1 MRTQRSQRGGCSM
14 SAESNE
20 AKPSID
26 DILSSIRQMIAE
38 EHSGEEISN
47 SPQSNGTTHAA
58 GTNGT
63 GGHEAAEDGAGP
75 AEEVLDL
82 SEEFIVTDAAA
93 GQQGQQP
100 ATQNEPRTS
109 AAVTAEASDTGE
121 ATQSDTDEIPSDEPA
136 EIEAADVWTRDFQ
149 MPVGESGP
157 ASPFDA
163 ARTHPESAWPGDDP
177 FDVTDLYSRARSQSP
192 HHRPEEQAAQD
203 DRHDLDEEATP
214 EADESARPH
223 EPHAHPDDDSA
234 QQGIELASLTTQAD
248 DVDADAQAE
257 AIEPEDH
264 GITDGD
270 GEQAPTVSRGLH
282 AVAEIEAAFGMSSS
296 GWGAPE
302 QAYPAEPREALEEE
316 QPQQAYDNA
325 ETGVGD
331 LTAAAEAETSAEQGG
346 YDQDD
351 DPRGLVSGSFSQEE
365 ADLDDAAAAEIES
378 ARPHTEPQQEP
389 APVQQSAVMPPSP
402 PTYPSHA
409 FGSSGSPTS
418 KTLEDS
424 VKELLRPMLQEWL
437 DNNMPRLVEAAM
449 REQMAA
455 SQERETTWPDET
467 EDDPSPSD
475 RRYGTQR

>member
-1 MRTQRSQRGGCSM
+1 M

-20 AKPSID
+20 AKPSFD
-26 DILSSIRQMIAE
+26 DILSSIRQMIAQE
-38 EHSGEEISN
+38 QSGEEGS
-47 SPQSNGTTHAA
+47 SRPQSNGTTHAA
-58 GTNGT
+58 VANGAR
-63 GGHEAAEDGAGP
+63 GHEAAEDDAWP

-93 GQQGQQP
+93 GQQEQQP
-100 ATQNEPRTS
+100 ATQNEPGAS
-109 AAVTAEASDTGE
+109 AAATAEASDTGE

-157 ASPFDA
+157 ASPFAA

-192 HHRPEEQAAQD
+192 HHRPEEQAAHVDQ
-203 DRHDLDEEATP
+203 HDLDEEATP
-214 EADESARPH
+214 EADESARLH

-234 QQGIELASLTTQAD
+234 KQGIELTSLSTHAD
-248 DVDADAQAE
+248 DVDADVQAE
-257 AIEPEDH
+257 TIEREDP
-264 GITDGD
+264 GIIGGEGD
-270 GEQAPTVSRGLH
+270 QVPTVNRGLH
-282 AVAEIEAAFGMSSS
+282 AVAEIEAAFGMPAS

-302 QAYPAEPREALEEE
+302 QTDPAEPREALEEG

-331 LTAAAEAETSAEQGG
+331 LAEAAEAETSAEQGG
-346 YDQDD
+346 HDQDD
-351 DPRGLVSGSFSQEE
+351 DPLSLVSGSFPREE
-365 ADLDDAAAAEIES
+365 ADHDDDAAAEIEP

-389 APVQQSAVMPPSP
+389 APVQQSAVMPSSVPLD
-402 PTYPSHA
+402 PSHA
-409 FGSSGSPTS
+409 FGASGSPTS

-455 SQERETTWPDET
+455 SQERETTRPDET

>member
-1 MRTQRSQRGGCSM
+1 M

-38 EHSGEEISN
+38 EHSGEENSS
-47 SPQSNGTTHAA
+47 SPQSNGSAHAA
-58 GTNGT
+58 GANGT
-63 GGHEAAEDGAGP
+63 RGHEAVEDDTEP

-93 GQQGQQP
+93 GHQEQQP
-100 ATQNEPRTS
+100 ATQNEPEGS
-109 AAVTAEASDTGE
+109 AAVAADASDIGE
-121 ATQSDTDEIPSDEPA
+121 ATQADTDEIPSDEPA
-136 EIEAADVWTRDFQ
+136 EVEAADVWTRDFQ

-157 ASPFDA
+157 ASPFAA

-192 HHRPEEQAAQD
+192 HHRPEEQATHE
-203 DRHDLDEEATP
+203 DRHYSQAGSTP
-214 EADESARPH
+214 EADQSARAH
-223 EPHAHPDDDSA
+223 EPDPQPEDASA
-234 QQGIELASLTTQAD
+234 QQGIELASLSTQTG
-248 DVDADAQAE
+248 DVDADAQAD

-264 GITDGD
+264 GITGGD
-270 GEQAPTVSRGLH
+270 GEQAPAVSRGLH
-282 AVAEIEAAFGMSSS
+282 AVAEIEAAFGMPTS
-296 GWGAPE
+296 GWGALE
-302 QAYPAEPREALEEE
+302 QAESAEPGESVDEE

-325 ETGVGD
+325 ETGVGA
-331 LTAAAEAETSAEQGG
+331 LAEVAEAETSAEQRG
-346 YDQDD
+346 YDEDDVDQGD
-351 DPRGLVSGSFSQEE
+351 DPRGLVSVSFSQEE
-365 ADLDDAAAAEIES
+365 ADHEDAAYAETET
-378 ARPHTEPQQEP
+378 APLATEPQHEAALFQQPAVTTSSPP
-389 APVQQSAVMPPSP
+389 AP
-402 PTYPSHA
+402 PSHA

-455 SQERETTWPDET
+455 SQKRESPAPEET
-467 EDDPSPSD
+467 GDDPEPTG